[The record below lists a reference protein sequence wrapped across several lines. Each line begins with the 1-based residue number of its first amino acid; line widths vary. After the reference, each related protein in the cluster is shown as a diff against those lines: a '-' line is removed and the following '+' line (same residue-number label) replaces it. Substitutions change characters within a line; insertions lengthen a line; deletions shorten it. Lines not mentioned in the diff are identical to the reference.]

1 MENRRRKVLKQA
13 GGMGAVAAATAVGL
27 VKPGELLAAEWPKA
41 AFEAKTLNDAMKSI
55 GVADASETAEIQIKA
70 PDIAENGAVVPVEAA
85 CNIPGVTS
93 IAVFAEKNPTPLV
106 GSFNLMNG
114 AEGYV
119 SFRIKMGQT
128 SNVKVVAQ
136 AGGKSFVATKEVKV
150 TIGGCGG

>member
-1 MENRRRKVLKQA
+1 MDNRRRKALKQA
-13 GGMGAVAAATAVGL
+13 GGVGAVAVATAAGL

-41 AFEAKTLNDAMKSI
+41 AFESKSLDDAMKNI
-55 GVADASETAEIQIKA
+55 GVSGTTDSTDIVIKA
-70 PDIAENGAVVPVEAA
+70 PDIAENGAVVPVEATA
-85 CNIPGVTS
+85 NIAGVTA
-93 IAVFAEKNPTPLV
+93 IAVFAEKNPQPLV
-106 GSFNLMNG
+106 ASFNLMNG

-136 AGGKSFVATKEVKV
+136 AGGKNYVASKEVKV